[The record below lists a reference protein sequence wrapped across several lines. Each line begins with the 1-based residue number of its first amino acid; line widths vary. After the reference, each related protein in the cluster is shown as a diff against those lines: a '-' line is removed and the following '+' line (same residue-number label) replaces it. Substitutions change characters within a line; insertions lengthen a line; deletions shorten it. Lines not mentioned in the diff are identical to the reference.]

1 MTDVTTPY
9 AWAAQLVDVAQ
20 QATANTFGG
29 EIQRAFVSPT
39 KPALDCCPQLT
50 VDVRALN
57 VVVGT
62 TPNTPTPN
70 AQRKTVIH
78 IVYEAT
84 FYITVVRC
92 SSEADLD
99 DDELPAVAG
108 MEKVAR
114 ETNEDLWAIW
124 NAVAVAYR
132 AGQIF
137 DGKCLGF
144 EPLPVNPVSQSGG
157 CVGWEL
163 AYKAW
168 IPGYDAIP
176 GGFVPAS

>member
-1 MTDVTTPY
+1 MSDVTTPY
-9 AWAAQLVDVAQ
+9 TWAAQLLDVAQ

-29 EIQRAFVSPT
+29 EILRAFVSPT

-50 VDVRALN
+50 VDVRALE
-57 VVVGT
+57 VTTT
-62 TPNTPTPN
+62 TPNTPTAN

-78 IVYEAT
+78 IVYQAT
-84 FYITVVRC
+84 FYITAVRC
-92 SSEADLD
+92 SSEADID
-99 DDELPAVAG
+99 GEGLPEVAG

-114 ETNEDLWAIW
+114 TVNEDVWAIW

-144 EPLPVNPVSQSGG
+144 EPLPVNPINQQGG

-168 IPGYDAIP
+168 MPGYDAIP